1 MQTISQ
7 PGAMQRKPILMP
19 ANLIHKVE
27 RIAKDK
33 NVSFAEVVRNAVNVF
48 DADISTEDE
57 ALLEALADEVIRS
70 TTDLIEKI
78 DNTIKRIDETHAMI
92 KEHRG

>member
-1 MQTISQ
+1 MHTISQ

-19 ANLIHKVE
+19 TNLIEKVE

-33 NVSFAEVVRNAVNVF
+33 NVSFAEVVRNAVDAF
-48 DADISTEDE
+48 DDDISAEDE
-57 ALLEALADEVIRS
+57 ALLEALADEVIKS
-70 TTDLIEKI
+70 TAELIAKI

-92 KEHRG
+92 KER